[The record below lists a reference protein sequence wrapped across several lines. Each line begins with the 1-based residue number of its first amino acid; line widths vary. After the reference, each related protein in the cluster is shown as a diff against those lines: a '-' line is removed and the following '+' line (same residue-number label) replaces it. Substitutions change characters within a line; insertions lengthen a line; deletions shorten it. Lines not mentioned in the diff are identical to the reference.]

1 MISVNV
7 IQKSMNSLRDYL
19 FGDKGIFTDSSA
31 GGTNLTEQE
40 AAGLM
45 QQLGSLRGTISDS
58 KKIWDYLNAAA
69 KKMGISLE
77 ETSASNTLSKGIQE
91 NITEDTANILASYLN
106 SIRADVSI
114 KRALLEK
121 WGNEILPKYNVIAEQ
136 QLTQLRAIANNTLRS
151 AQNTETN
158 VALVQEVRDML
169 NLVIDRGSRKIKI

>member
-1 MISVNV
+1 MLI
-7 IQKSMNSLRDYL
+7 KPAMNKLRDYL

-31 GGTNLTEQE
+31 GGTNLTEEE
-40 AAGLM
+40 ATGLM
-45 QQLGSLRGTISDS
+45 QQLGNLRGTISDS

-77 ETSASNTLSKGIQE
+77 ETSASISFQRDRKHYRRNRQYFSFLH
-91 NITEDTANILASYLN
+91 
-106 SIRADVSI
+106 
-114 KRALLEK
+114 KRYSCRCKCKTRFAEK

-151 AQNTETN
+151 AQNTEAN

-169 NLVIDRGSRKIKI
+169 SIVIDRSGRKIKI

>member
-1 MISVNV
+1 
-7 IQKSMNSLRDYL
+7 
-19 FGDKGIFTDSSA
+19 
-31 GGTNLTEQE
+31 
-40 AAGLM
+40 
-45 QQLGSLRGTISDS
+45 
-58 KKIWDYLNAAA
+58 
-69 KKMGISLE
+69 MGISLE

>member
-1 MISVNV
+1 MEIKAYLRTVPPGY
-7 IQKSMNSLRDYL
+7 KSD
-19 FGDKGIFTDSSA
+19 
-31 GGTNLTEQE
+31 GT
-40 AAGLM
+40 
-45 QQLGSLRGTISDS
+45 RGYRT
-58 KKIWDYLNAAA
+58 NAATWKPSRDNIRLKENMGLSKCCC

-91 NITEDTANILASYLN
+91 NITEETANILASYIN
-106 SIRADVSI
+106 GIRADVSV

-151 AQNTETN
+151 AQNTEAN

-169 NLVIDRGSRKIKI
+169 SIVIDRSGRKIKI